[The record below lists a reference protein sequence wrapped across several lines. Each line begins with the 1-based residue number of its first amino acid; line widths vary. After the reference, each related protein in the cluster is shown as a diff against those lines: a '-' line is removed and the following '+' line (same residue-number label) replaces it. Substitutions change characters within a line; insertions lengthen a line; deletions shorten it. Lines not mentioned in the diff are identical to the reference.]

1 MKNRAYV
8 FQVTTPG
15 CTVCLSAEEQR
26 GMDVFVFFLQIQS
39 RLKDQIRGNTWQS
52 HYCPWFNSEPKGEI
66 IRIYRE
72 CEGGIEK
79 SILRIFDWH
88 HKGRIFSIQPSHK

>member
-1 MKNRAYV
+1 MLLTINISGKIELFPSYRVEKVTNMKNRAYV

-52 HYCPWFNSEPKGEI
+52 LVPG
-66 IRIYRE
+66 
-72 CEGGIEK
+72 
-79 SILRIFDWH
+79 
-88 HKGRIFSIQPSHK
+88 